1 MINRKGVKPKMK
13 LSIHEDEFQL
23 LMEQGVAAALEAK
36 RLSEKY
42 GKDFFDCEDLIK
54 ILGVGRDNVRSL
66 MRSKDFPAKTIG
78 NRKVVSALAFTTW
91 ACAADGKQ

>member
-1 MINRKGVKPKMK
+1 MR
-13 LSIHEDEFQL
+13 LTIHEDEFDL

-54 ILGVGRDNVRSL
+54 ILGIGRDNVRNL

-91 ACAADGKQ
+91 ACATDEK